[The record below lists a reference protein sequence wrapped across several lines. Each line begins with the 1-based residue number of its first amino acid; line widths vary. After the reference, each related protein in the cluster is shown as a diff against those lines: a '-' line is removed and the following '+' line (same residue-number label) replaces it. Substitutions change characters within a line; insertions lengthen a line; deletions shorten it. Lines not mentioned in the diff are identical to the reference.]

1 MPENKPNHPHSIKEL
16 NKEIKHEAAE
26 EIVIFG
32 QKMHKAELFKLG
44 GLIAFFVIILGVT
57 AALWPMFGELFSPG
71 GATKVVNQ
79 IRDAGPWGILVL
91 LGLQFLQIVIS
102 FIPGEVVQF
111 AAGILYGPW
120 WGTVLIIFGAF
131 ISSLF
136 IFELVHRL
144 GRPFVEAMVSKKHLD
159 KFHTFAESGKLRSLV
174 FLLFLCPGM
183 PKDVFTYIVP
193 LTSMTR
199 RDYLLITTFARV
211 PGVFLST
218 YAAAG
223 LFDGNATVSIVIYVG
238 VTVIALAAIL
248 LKDKLTALFHKE
260 KQTPEE

>member
-1 MPENKPNHPHSIKEL
+1 MSENKPNHRRSIKEL
-16 NKEIKHEAAE
+16 NKEIKNEAAE
-26 EIVIFG
+26 EIVVFG
-32 QKMHKAELFKLG
+32 ITMHKAEIFKLA
-44 GLIAFFVIILGVT
+44 GLIAFIAIMFAIT
-57 AALWPMFGELFSPG
+57 WALWPLFGELFVPG

-79 IRDAGPWGILVL
+79 IRDAGPWGVLVL

-120 WGTVLIIFGAF
+120 WGTIIIILGAF
-131 ISSLF
+131 ISSMF

-159 KFHTFAESGKLRSLV
+159 KFHSFAESGKLRSLV

-183 PKDVFTYIVP
+183 PKDMFTYIIP
-193 LTSMTR
+193 LTSMSR
-199 RDYLLITTFARV
+199 RDYLLITTFARI

-223 LFDGNATVSIVIYVG
+223 LFDGNATLSIIIYVS
-238 VTVIALAAIL
+238 VTVVALAALL
-248 LKDKLTALFHKE
+248 LKDKLMGIFRKD
-260 KQTPEE
+260 KK